1 MKRRSGGFLRITA
14 AAAAACLC
22 ACQSASAT
30 EPAQVVQAYLAA
42 RAQSDANKMVGLSC
56 AAWEAQAK
64 VEASSFRALKA
75 RLDNVS
81 CSTSSTG
88 QDSSS
93 VICQGRILTDYDGET
108 RAFDVSARRYRLV
121 KEAGDWRLCGY
132 E

>member
-1 MKRRSGGFLRITA
+1 MRHRRIAHVRA
-14 AAAAACLC
+14 AAIAATALLC
-22 ACQSASAT
+22 ACQSASAAD
-30 EPAQVVQAYLAA
+30 PAQVAQAYLSA
-42 RAQSDANKMVGLSC
+42 RAQSDASKMVGLSC

-75 RLDNVS
+75 RLDNVT
-81 CSTSSTG
+81 CSTAAAR
-88 QDSSS
+88 DESSS

-121 KEAGDWRLCGY
+121 REAGDWRMCGY